1 MIQTGKIRRTR
12 EKTFLLPL
20 CPPQLAHGLA
30 RDRNQAF
37 AVRGQR
43 PVGMCV
49 ASNLNSIG
57 QFITAAGTTVGGIRE
72 IEVIIISSSSSKLK
86 SVAANSTSLAYY

>member
-1 MIQTGKIRRTR
+1 
-12 EKTFLLPL
+12 
-20 CPPQLAHGLA
+20 
-30 RDRNQAF
+30 
-37 AVRGQR
+37 
-43 PVGMCV
+43 MCV